1 MLSCRRSIAVFFCL
15 AAFCVRGHAAVE
27 TYDFPKEVSRAA
39 DFTVTADGQP
49 VFVYDTKVA
58 AIATFGVAGKVEIH
72 VKPSAKFR
80 TVVIRPLSKHIN
92 GR

>member
-1 MLSCRRSIAVFFCL
+1 MFAGFLLLASTKGRAV
-15 AAFCVRGHAAVE
+15 VE
-27 TYDFPKEVSRAA
+27 VYNYPTNAPRAT